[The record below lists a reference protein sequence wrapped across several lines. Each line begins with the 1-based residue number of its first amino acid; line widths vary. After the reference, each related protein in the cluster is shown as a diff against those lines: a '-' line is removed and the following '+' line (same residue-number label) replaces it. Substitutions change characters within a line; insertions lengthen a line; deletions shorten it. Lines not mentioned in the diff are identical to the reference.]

1 MKLVHV
7 LYILS
12 IRVIWLY
19 IKYLQVP
26 GGPNVGTATTG
37 MANMNL
43 QANMVERSRPTVV
56 PAKPFSA
63 EDDAKILRKAMKG
76 MGMI

>member
-1 MKLVHV
+1 
-7 LYILS
+7 
-12 IRVIWLY
+12 
-19 IKYLQVP
+19 
-26 GGPNVGTATTG
+26 

-43 QANMVERSRPTVV
+43 QANMVEKSRPTVV